1 MCKLQC
7 IQYTLRMIV
16 TQASPILK
24 KLHWLPVEFWC
35 VFKTAKFLH
44 SDHPNHISPHLSI
57 HCRWYGT
64 RYNRPDKRFLEV
76 PQFYPSVHTKKNNT
90 LVTALLLMF
99 QHSGMI
105 CLMMSCSNSCL
116 FLEKT
121 KILSL

>member
-1 MCKLQC
+1 
-7 IQYTLRMIV
+7 MIV

-44 SDHPNHISPHLSI
+44 SDHPNSISPHLSI

-76 PQFYPSVHTKKNNT
+76 PQFYLSVHTKKKQHFGHSFAFDVPT
-90 LVTALLLMF
+90 LWNDLPDDVLLQLLPV
-99 QHSGMI
+99 SGK
-105 CLMMSCSNSCL
+105 N
-116 FLEKT
+116 
-121 KILSL
+121 